1 MDGQP
6 AYPVRA
12 SDDERDRA
20 LRALSDR
27 VAEGRMSTDTFER
40 RVDQVLRARS
50 RTELSDIMHDLPPRG
65 RLVSALT
72 SVVAS
77 VSAATAQIGSAWRT
91 PRLPRFVLPPA
102 ELTRILIGR
111 APGCHFVLTDL
122 TVSRFHAEL
131 YRSDGG
137 DRWLLS
143 DLGSMNGTRVNGWR
157 LTGPAP
163 LRPGD
168 QVGFGNL
175 TFLVA
180 APR

>member
-12 SDDERDRA
+12 SDSERDRV

-50 RTELSDIMHDLPPRG
+50 RAELDDIVQDLPPRG
-65 RLVSALT
+65 RIVSMLT
-72 SVVAS
+72 GAVAS
-77 VSAATAQIGSAWRT
+77 ISAATAQISAAWRT

-131 YRSDGG
+131 YRAEGQDT
-137 DRWLLS
+137 WLIS

-175 TFLVA
+175 NFLVA
-180 APR
+180 PS

>member
-6 AYPVRA
+6 AYPARA
-12 SDDERDRA
+12 SDGERERV

-27 VAEGRMSTDTFER
+27 VAEGRMSNDTFER
-40 RVDQVLRARS
+40 RVDQVLRARN
-50 RTELSDIMHDLPPRG
+50 RTELNDIMQDMPPRG
-65 RLVSALT
+65 RVVAALT
-72 SVVAS
+72 GIVAS
-77 VSAATAQIGSAWRT
+77 VSAATAQIGAAWRT

-111 APGCHFVLTDL
+111 APGCHFVLADL

-131 YRSDGG
+131 YRSEIG
-137 DRWLLS
+137 DTWLIS

-163 LRPGD
+163 LRAGD

-175 TFLVA
+175 TFVVA
-180 APR
+180 PHP